1 MGNICTSNEEKFEA
15 TETVDYK
22 NSLKL
27 SVILGKNCSID
38 LITGTTSLNKEI
50 LGNISQT
57 VSSLLLKIHL
67 LKIVILSDSIP
78 VNHKKSP
85 KS

>member
-38 LITGTTSLNKEI
+38 LITGKTSIKKEI
-50 LGNISQT
+50 LDNISQT
-57 VSSLLLKIHL
+57 VSSSLSKIPL
-67 LKIVILSDSIP
+67 LKIVILLDSIP
-78 VNHKKSP
+78 VSHKK
-85 KS
+85 